1 MIDLTGLPGED
12 LVKRGQRDLAAGEVT
27 IAAMVVSVAGDRLR
41 SLGVD
46 LHAVPASAAPPRQCE
61 MMLYELLLEAQ
72 VDDPYV
78 RYNALLRE
86 LDSFLEAA
94 EGRLR
99 RDTRQ

>member
-1 MIDLTGLPGED
+1 MLDLTGLPGED
-12 LVKRGQRDLAAGEVT
+12 LVKRGQLDLVAGEVT

-46 LHAVPASAAPPRQCE
+46 LEALPESAAPPRQCE
-61 MMLYELLLEAQ
+61 MALYELLLEAQ
-72 VDDPYV
+72 VTDPYV

-86 LDSFLEAA
+86 LGSFLEAA

-99 RDTRQ
+99 HAA

>member
-1 MIDLTGLPGED
+1 MIDLTGLPGEH
-12 LVKRGQRDLAAGEVT
+12 LVRRGQLDLAVGEVT

-46 LHAVPASAAPPRQCE
+46 LRPLPASVAPPRQCE
-61 MMLYELLLEAQ
+61 LALYELLLTAQ
-72 VDDPYV
+72 VNDPYV

-86 LDSFLEAA
+86 LGSFLEAA

-99 RDTRQ
+99 RAA

>member
-12 LVKRGQRDLAAGEVT
+12 LVKRGQTDLAAGEVT
-27 IAAMVVSVAGDRLR
+27 ISAVAVSVAGDRFR

-46 LHAVPASAAPPRQCE
+46 LHALPTSAAPPRQYE
-61 MMLYELLLEAQ
+61 LMLYELLLEAQ
-72 VDDPYV
+72 VDDTYA

-99 RDTRQ
+99 RAA

>member
-1 MIDLTGLPGED
+1 MLDLTGLPGED
-12 LVKRGQRDLAAGEVT
+12 LVKRGQLDLVAGEVT
-27 IAAMVVSVAGDRLR
+27 IAAMVVSVARDRLR

-46 LHAVPASAAPPRQCE
+46 LHALHESVAPSRQCE
-61 MMLYELLLEAQ
+61 MTLYELLLEAQ

-86 LDSFLEAA
+86 LGSFLEAA

-99 RDTRQ
+99 RAA